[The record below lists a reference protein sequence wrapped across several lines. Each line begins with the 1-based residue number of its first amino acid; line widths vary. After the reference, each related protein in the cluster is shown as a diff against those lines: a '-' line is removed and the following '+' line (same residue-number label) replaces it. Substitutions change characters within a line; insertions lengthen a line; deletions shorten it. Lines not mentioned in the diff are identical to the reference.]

1 MLIKALCEYADRLA
15 EKSSDRPPKGWGWQ
29 DVSFRIMLSPDGRVT
44 NIIDIREEKSETDKK
59 GKVKKKKIPLKIQL
73 PERTQKTAIDSNSI
87 EHRPLYIFGLELG
100 KEGFSASSKASKS
113 HAAFVKHELELF
125 EGLDSEMCTAY
136 RNFLEAWQPENETEN
151 PLLKDLGSDY
161 KGSYFA
167 FGLEGGKQTLETD
180 EQFRKRYDELFAEQ
194 RSSGDTE
201 GDSEGIMQCGITGD
215 ISPAARIHDKI
226 KFPGG
231 LSSGCVLVGMKE
243 PAFESYGKTQSFNSG
258 ISETAMKKY
267 TSTFNYLL
275 SDRKHRIMVGGMVVV
290 FFAIKSN
297 DNDDSAECD
306 LFADFFGDNRA
317 AVENRIED
325 GLSGALKTV
334 ANGAVGDTEAVI
346 KLSTDENAV
355 FYVAGLSANSS
366 RICQKFIYR
375 SRFGDIEANLK
386 RHTEGL
392 KMCGN
397 KKPVSFYALEQQ
409 LKPPKSKDYV
419 VPPPLMTG
427 VILAALKGTKYPDA
441 LLQGMIR
448 RVLTDSDG
456 ENDHFTKLNDIRAGA
471 IKACINRK
479 YGKEELTVALDV
491 NNSNEAYLCGRLF
504 AVLEKIQQDASEGT
518 LNRTI
523 TDAYFSSAASKPSSV
538 LPKLIQLSMNH
549 QRKLSDQSVIFYN
562 KLIGGIIDGLDG
574 EFPHTLDLDGQGRF
588 IVGYY
593 QQKQAFYTKK
603 TEDGKEG

>member
-15 EKSSDRPPKGWGWQ
+15 EKSSDAPPAGWSRQ
-29 DVSFRIMLSPDGRVT
+29 DVSYRIMLSPDGRVK

-59 GKVKKKKIPLKIQL
+59 GKVKTKKIPLKVQL
-73 PERTQKTAIDSNSI
+73 PERTQKPGIDSNTI
-87 EHRPLYIFGLELG
+87 EHRPTYIFGLELE
-100 KEGFSASSKASKS
+100 KDGFAVTSKAQKS
-113 HAAFVKHELELF
+113 HSAYIKHDLDFLD
-125 EGLDSEMCTAY
+125 GLDSEMCTAY
-136 RNFLEAWQPENETEN
+136 RNFLETWQPQNETEN
-151 PLLKDLGSDY
+151 PVLKELGKDI

-167 FGLEGGKQTLETD
+167 FGLEGGKAMLEKD
-180 EQFRKRYDELFAEQ
+180 EQFCKRYDELVAQLNSEKEN
-194 RSSGDTE
+194 GNK
-201 GDSEGIMQCGITGD
+201 DSLMQCGITGEL
-215 ISPAARIHDKI
+215 SSTARIHDKI

-231 LSSGCVLVGMKE
+231 LATGCVLVGMKE

-267 TSTFNYLL
+267 TSAFNYLL
-275 SDRKHRIMVGGMVVV
+275 SDRSHRVMVGGMVVV
-290 FFAIKSN
+290 FFAIKDDDS
-297 DNDDSAECD
+297 DDSAECD
-306 LFADFFGDNRA
+306 LFAGFFGDTRA
-317 AVENRIED
+317 AAESKIEA
-325 GLSGALKTV
+325 GLSGALKNLP
-334 ANGAVGDTEAVI
+334 NGSVGDTEAVV
-346 KLSTDENAV
+346 KSNADENAT
-355 FYVAGLSANSS
+355 FYIAGLSANSS

-375 SRFGDIEANLK
+375 SKFGDIEANLK
-386 RHTEGL
+386 RHTDGL
-392 KMCGN
+392 RMCGN

-427 VILAALKGTKYPDA
+427 IILAALKGTKYPDA

-491 NNSNEAYLCGRLF
+491 NNNNEAYLCGRLF

-562 KLIGGIIDGLDG
+562 KLIGGVIDGLKG
-574 EFPHTLDLDGQGRF
+574 EFPQTLDLDGQGRF

-603 TEDGKEG
+603 TDDGKEG